1 MFVRNSHSSHDL
13 SVDQDTDQSSGQWEE
28 ESVHISPYTTHP
40 LPRQFAMDSPTYLS
54 VLPSPELDV
63 DCSIASSGVKPS
75 FQHGIDQG
83 VTECNSITSKRTN
96 VEEDLSATEGQV
108 GKDVTGLSRGND
120 HCIEDVDIKSCVG
133 NERVQEQYYSTK
145 TIISSAN
152 THNNRNNAV
161 GDVYGKDAH
170 CPKFQHMHIPSQDV
184 IKSDSKVKKKRSL
197 EGLIT
202 NLWNKHAV

>member
-1 MFVRNSHSSHDL
+1 MFVSNSHSPQDL
-13 SVDQDTDQSSGQWEE
+13 NVDQDTDQSSGQWEE

-54 VLPSPELDV
+54 VLPSPVLDV
-63 DCSIASSGVKPS
+63 DCTIASSSVKPS

-83 VTECNSITSKRTN
+83 EAECNNITPGPN
-96 VEEDLSATEGQV
+96 VEGELSATEGQV
-108 GKDVTGLSRGND
+108 VKDVTGLSRGND
-120 HCIEDVDIKSCVG
+120 HCFEDVDIKSCVG
-133 NERVQEQYYSTK
+133 NERVQEHYYSTK

-152 THNNRNNAV
+152 MHNNQNNAV
-161 GDVYGKDAH
+161 GNVYAKDAH
-170 CPKFQHMHIPSQDV
+170 CPKFQHMHIPSQGV